1 MVLRLNQNATVE
13 NTRHHPAEEIEAV
26 RKLLAAGAPAQPDP
40 HRAHFYELEN
50 TDRVFY
56 IYLSPVTGHVL
67 LLASWGKDAA
77 PQADAQIA

>member
-13 NTRHHPAEEIEAV
+13 NTRHHPAEEIAAL
-26 RKLLAAGAPAQPDP
+26 RDLLAVGATVQPDP

-50 TDRVFY
+50 ATRVFY

-67 LLASWGKDAA
+67 LLASWSKDSGQ
-77 PQADAQIA
+77 QAGAHTA